1 MKSVTLRLS
10 SDASRS
16 LLTLAK
22 RFGMKRNDALSWVL
36 VETAPPHV
44 PKRGTATRSESLSL
58 DISDQA
64 NVILDRVAT
73 ASESSAS
80 VVVEAYLAREYR

>member
-1 MKSVTLRLS
+1 MVTVTLRLS
-10 SDASRS
+10 SDASQS

-44 PKRGTATRSESLSL
+44 PKRGKATRSESIAL

-64 NVILDRVAT
+64 NAVLEHVVKANK
-73 ASESSAS
+73 SSDS
-80 VVVEAYLAREYR
+80 VVVEAYLGREYR

>member
-1 MKSVTLRLS
+1 MATVTLRLS

-44 PKRGTATRSESLSL
+44 PKRGKATRSESLAL

-64 NVILDRVAT
+64 NTVLERVVAAT
-73 ASESSAS
+73 ESSAS
-80 VVVEAYLAREYR
+80 VVVEAYLGREYR

>member
-1 MKSVTLRLS
+1 MATVMLRVS
-10 SDASRS
+10 STASRS

-22 RFGMKRNDALSWVL
+22 RFGMTRNDALSWIL

-44 PKRGTATRSESLSL
+44 PKRGNATRSEPLTL

-64 NVILDRVAT
+64 TEILGRVVT
-73 ASESSAS
+73 ASESSS
-80 VVVEAYLAREYR
+80 SIVVEAYLGREYR